1 MALSTWRETLLSH
14 RGDGTALTAAA
25 RASLIQG
32 ATATR
37 AKYTFPPNFFEPNKC
52 IRVAASGRISCA
64 ITTPGTARFDLS
76 LGGSVIA
83 FDSLAINLNIV
94 AKTNVHWAL
103 DLMLYCQAS
112 GGGTTAT
119 LFPGACYFESEAVI
133 GSPLPTVGGSGGVL
147 LPYNTA
153 PAVGTGF
160 DSTVSQSIEP
170 FFTQTVGT
178 GSITL
183 HTLLIEALN

>member
-1 MALSTWRETLLSH
+1 MSLNTWQETLLSH

-25 RASLIQG
+25 AASLLQG

-37 AKYTFPPNFFEPNKC
+37 ALYTFPANFFEVNKK
-52 IRVAASGRISCA
+52 IKVRATGRISCA
-64 ITTPGTARFDLS
+64 VTTPGTARFDLR
-76 LGGSVIA
+76 LGGTVV

-103 DLMLYCQAS
+103 EIELYCQAAGS
-112 GGGTTAT
+112 GTTAT
-119 LFPGACYFESEAVI
+119 LFPGSCTWESEAII
-133 GSPLPTVGGSGGVL
+133 GSPLPTVGGSGGVM

-153 PAVGTGF
+153 PAVGAGF
-160 DSTVSQSIEP
+160 SSVVSNQADL
-170 FFTQTVGT
+170 FFTQTVAT

-183 HTLLIEALN
+183 HTLSIDAMN